1 MLKLS
6 GQPVHSLGDQVTA
19 HFKVET
25 DWYCN
30 ATGRVQFNSIVF
42 DREDWREQK
51 QVNISFGNYGCCS
64 YEITAIGGGYEI
76 YKARVFR
83 DTAVLNTKIF
93 EMRQTIYLLLLT
105 LFLNQ
110 CSSQKGFP
118 EQFQATL
125 NITSLQQYP
134 LPTLGLQQLLYD
146 YTNSRVRFDIK
157 GWLMKQN
164 ETYMVQYKPK
174 GAEADTPP
182 SKGFTMFNF
191 NPDYPDRTKN
201 NCWYRTNP
209 MKDAGPFPIEWYG
222 DGLSLREVQRW
233 FPLPSD
239 LINKGEEWVPEIQGY
254 AVRYDSPE
262 MCDLKKSGIGLVP
275 CLSYFEAPD
284 RPVKSVEAH
293 VGRTAYDYDE
303 YLTTVYL
310 SFTNGITPDA
320 EHLFDLP
327 NQWSAYCG
335 NADTG
340 FNVEPFR
347 NFVVTP
353 DGQDNLKLTLQAPPV
368 HAPTDQVT
376 IEFKVQ
382 PNYFYNGTRC
392 AEFSKVV
399 FDKTNWQVPQQI
411 TMSFVDYGC
420 CSYAITGNGGGYDW
434 QYTIA
439 TVVVYACDGEAGVAC
454 KGKYTY
460 SSTPTLQVEHPDDN
474 GTLFKIRLQIIS
486 QVFPANLLENEYD
499 LLYSKIGHENT
510 SA

>member
-1 MLKLS
+1 MPEYYTIHRYVRTVYLSFTFGIPSQAKPLFNLPGQWPSFCGLANVDFSMNSRYTYVVTPDGQDHFMLKLS
-6 GQPVHSLGDQVTA
+6 GQPIN
-19 HFKVET
+19 FKVQP
-25 DWYCN
+25 DWCCN
-30 ATGRVQFNSIVF
+30 AKRCVQFNSIVF
-42 DREDWREQK
+42 DRADWGEQK
-51 QVNISFGNYGCCS
+51 QVDMSFGNYGCCS
-64 YEITAIGGGYEI
+64 Q
-76 YKARVFR
+76 R
-83 DTAVLNTKIF
+83 
-93 EMRQTIYLLLLT
+93 
-105 LFLNQ
+105 
-110 CSSQKGFP
+110 GFP

-157 GWLMKQN
+157 GWFMKQN

-284 RPVKSVEAH
+284 RPVKSIEAH

-310 SFTNGITPDA
+310 SFTNGITPEA

-327 NQWSAYCG
+327 NQWFAYCG

-353 DGQDNLKLTLQAPPV
+353 DGKDNLKLTLQAPPV
-368 HAPTDQVT
+368 HAPTDRVT
-376 IEFKVQ
+376 IELKAQ

-434 QYTIA
+434 QYTIS

-454 KGKYTY
+454 KGKYTC
-460 SSTPTLQVEHPDDN
+460 E
-474 GTLFKIRLQIIS
+474 K
-486 QVFPANLLENEYD
+486 
-499 LLYSKIGHENT
+499 
-510 SA
+510 

>member
-64 YEITAIGGGYEI
+64 I

-293 VGRTAYDYDE
+293 VGRTAYDYD
-303 YLTTVYL
+303 
-310 SFTNGITPDA
+310 
-320 EHLFDLP
+320 
-327 NQWSAYCG
+327 
-335 NADTG
+335 
-340 FNVEPFR
+340 
-347 NFVVTP
+347 
-353 DGQDNLKLTLQAPPV
+353 
-368 HAPTDQVT
+368 
-376 IEFKVQ
+376 
-382 PNYFYNGTRC
+382 
-392 AEFSKVV
+392 
-399 FDKTNWQVPQQI
+399 
-411 TMSFVDYGC
+411 
-420 CSYAITGNGGGYDW
+420 
-434 QYTIA
+434 
-439 TVVVYACDGEAGVAC
+439 
-454 KGKYTY
+454 
-460 SSTPTLQVEHPDDN
+460 
-474 GTLFKIRLQIIS
+474 
-486 QVFPANLLENEYD
+486 
-499 LLYSKIGHENT
+499 
-510 SA
+510 